1 MEQITL
7 SKKAEEEIVKAAKMA
22 AFATYTENS
31 QNLMTIEDIALYLNK
46 SYTFTVKYI
55 VTKGDFPQSRY
66 FSDESERPRYVA
78 GEVVKW
84 AKRHIKRLQ

>member
-1 MEQITL
+1 MDKITL
-7 SKKAEEEIVKAAKMA
+7 SEKAEKEIIKASMLG
-22 AFATYTENS
+22 AFASYTENS
-31 QNLMTIEDIALYLNK
+31 QNLMTIEEIALYLNK

-66 FSDESERPRYVA
+66 FLDESERPRYVA

-84 AKRHIKRLQ
+84 VKRHTKRQ